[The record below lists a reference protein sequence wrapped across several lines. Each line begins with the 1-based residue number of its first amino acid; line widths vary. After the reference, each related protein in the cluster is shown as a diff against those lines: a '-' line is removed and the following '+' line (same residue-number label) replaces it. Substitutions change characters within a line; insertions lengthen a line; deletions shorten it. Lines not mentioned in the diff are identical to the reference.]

1 MKEIDL
7 NNWNRKEHFEFFR
20 RMDLPFYNINL
31 NVDISGLR
39 EYAKSNS
46 FSLNSLLI
54 FLTIRSLNKIENFR
68 YRLRAGSVVCHES
81 LNPCFTHIKR
91 GEDLFSLITVD
102 FADNIVEFDNIV
114 RKEIENTTKY
124 FNLEKQYGRDDFVY
138 ISTLPWIS
146 FTGIDHTVNLKKDDA
161 IPRITWG
168 KYFESNGRV
177 LLPFNIQV
185 NHIFIDGIH
194 VGLFFEELDRQIAEV
209 AVRLLGG

>member
-1 MKEIDL
+1 
-7 NNWNRKEHFEFFR
+7 
-20 RMDLPFYNINL
+20 MDLPFYNVNL

-68 YRLRAGSVVCHES
+68 YRLRRDSVVLHES
-81 LNPCFTHIKR
+81 LNPCFAHIKR

-102 FADNIVEFDNIV
+102 FADNIMEFDNIV

-124 FNLEKQYGRDDFVY
+124 FDLEKQSGRDDFVF
-138 ISTLPWIS
+138 ISSLPWIS

-168 KYFESNGRV
+168 KYFESNGCI

-194 VGLFFEELDRQIAEV
+194 VGLFFEELDRQITEV
-209 AVRLLGG
+209 LLGC